1 MTHTSN
7 AVDLFAGAGG
17 WTTGAKLAGLKVVW
31 AANHWPAAVAAHRAN
46 HPDVHH
52 ECQDL
57 TQVDWRVL
65 PDLRDGVLIASPA
78 CQGFSPNGRP
88 GRALGSRAAVKHQA
102 DRNSTWAVLA
112 AADTARPATII
123 VENVPDMAAWDLFPS
138 WLGTLRAMGYQVE
151 VQVVN
156 AHDHG
161 VPQERRRL
169 IVQAMRGRRPRR
181 IEPSAP
187 RRGLGEVLEA
197 RGEWQ
202 RVADKSASMVT
213 RMREAASQVRGP
225 CLWANVDSA
234 RGRGL
239 HEPAPTLTTR
249 SAGQWYLIDGPRCRR
264 LTVREL
270 ARVQGFPDSYI
281 LPEKRTLAGFLI
293 GNAVPVPMAR
303 AIVEQVITQ
312 EAFVA

>member
-1 MTHTSN
+1 MRH

-17 WTTGAKLAGLKVVW
+17 WTTGAKLAGLRVVW

-57 TQVDWRVL
+57 MQVDWRML

-88 GRALGSRAAVKHQA
+88 GRVLGARAAVKHQA

-112 AADTARPATII
+112 AADTARPAAIL
-123 VENVPDMAAWDLFPS
+123 VENVPDMAAWSLFPS

-161 VPQERRRL
+161 VPQDRRRL
-169 IVQAMRGRRPRR
+169 IIQAMRGRRPRL

-187 RRGLGEVLEA
+187 RRGLGEVLESRA
-197 RGEWQ
+197 EWQ
-202 RVADKSASMVT
+202 LVAGKPPSMAARMRVA
-213 RMREAASQVRGP
+213 AAHVRGP
-225 CLWANVDSA
+225 CFWANVDSA

-249 SAGQWYLIDGPRCRR
+249 SVGQWYLLDGPRCRM
-264 LTVREL
+264 LTLREL
-270 ARVQGFPDSYI
+270 ARIQGFPDSYL
-281 LPEKRTLAGFLI
+281 LPATRTLAGRLI
-293 GNAVPVPMAR
+293 GNAVPVPMAK
-303 AIVEQVITQ
+303 AIVSQAITG
-312 EAFVA
+312 EARSA